1 MYDFPACVRCLPLV
15 QSAMNKKVERWAG
28 LCGNQSCPFQG
39 LWRGNQYFS
48 YTVSWNRKTVRISRQ
63 VKRAGYKLYR
73 RQTLSFPG
81 GSVVSACQAGDVGS
95 IPGLGRSP
103 GEGNDNLLQYSCL
116 ENPMDQGVWQAA
128 VHRGA
133 KTCIWLSTH
142 PRGGIPETMSVPEP
156 GSCSWTGLLSLDVIR
171 PGAWDFFHSAP
182 SLPPGSPS
190 WSCQLCIEA

>member
-103 GEGNDNLLQYSCL
+103 GEGNGNLLQYSCL
-116 ENPMDQGVWQAA
+116 GNPIDRGTQWATVHGVTKESDMTEWLNSNFKNMKLFENRWILTK
-128 VHRGA
+128 RNY
-133 KTCIWLSTH
+133 
-142 PRGGIPETMSVPEP
+142 
-156 GSCSWTGLLSLDVIR
+156 VIIK
-171 PGAWDFFHSAP
+171 SYI
-182 SLPPGSPS
+182 S
-190 WSCQLCIEA
+190 I